1 MKEDKK
7 MKRYIIA
14 IAAAA
19 LCLTS
24 CNKFLERTPKSTMA
38 PENYFRD
45 ETDLQLFS
53 NSFYNN
59 LLNKTPYNE
68 QSDQLV
74 YLNLS
79 AVMRGGNNRTVP
91 NSGGGWGNGSGA
103 WGDLRKMNTLL
114 EYIDRCEDKAA
125 VQQYTALT
133 RFFRAYLYFNMV
145 QRFGDVPW
153 IDEQLET
160 DSENLYRP
168 RDSREVIM
176 GHMLEDIDY
185 AIQYLPSA
193 VSTYRVNRWAALALK
208 ARFCLFE
215 GTFRKY
221 HDPARYPK
229 MYVEPLPAGSRSAQ
243 DYLQLAADAAL
254 ELINEGPYKLAKPA
268 DYRLLFANVDASKDE
283 FILAIKNDQSLQICH
298 NATAF
303 AVMPSQNKPGF
314 TRKFVASVLM
324 ADGTRFTDQ
333 PGWET
338 MQFAQEMQNR
348 DPRLSAITVGAGH
361 VWLGDETVSAPD
373 LVCATTGYQV
383 SKYVM
388 DKTLPEWGRV
398 DKSYNDMP
406 VFRLAEVLLNYAE
419 AKAELGT
426 LTQED
431 LDITVNALRDRVG
444 MSARLNLEEANANPD
459 PYLASAETGYPN
471 VSGSNQ
477 GVILEIRRE
486 RGLELAMEGFR
497 LSDLIR
503 WRCGKCLEQPIY
515 GAYFPG
521 VGKYDLTGDGVADIN
536 IWTGVDPKDKDMA
549 DYELGTS
556 TGIILSDGTSGYIDR
571 HQGIERSF
579 NEDRDYYYPIPTKE
593 RQLYHEKGVDLKQ
606 NPGWVDGLSY

>member
-1 MKEDKK
+1 
-7 MKRYIIA
+7 MKRQFIA
-14 IAAAA
+14 LAASI
-19 LCLTS
+19 LCLAS
-24 CNKFLERTPKSTMA
+24 CNSFLERTPKSTMA

-59 LLNKTPYNE
+59 LLDKTPYNE

-114 EYIDRCEDKAA
+114 EYIDRCEDEAA
-125 VQQYTALT
+125 VLQYTALT
-133 RFFRAYLYFNMV
+133 RFFRAYLYFTMV

-153 IDEQLET
+153 IDEQLQS

-168 RDSREVIM
+168 RDSREVVM

-185 AIQYLPSA
+185 AIQHLPSA
-193 VSTYRVNRWAALALK
+193 VSTYRVNRWTALALK

-221 HDPARYPK
+221 HSPDQYPK
-229 MYVEPLPAGSRSAQ
+229 MYVEPLPTGGRTSQ
-243 DYLQLAADAAL
+243 DYLKLAADAAR
-254 ELINEGPYKLAKPA
+254 ELIDNGPYKLAKVS

-283 FILAIKNDQSLQICH
+283 FILAIKNDQSLQVCH

-303 AVMPSQNKPGF
+303 AMMPSQNKPGF
-314 TRKFVASVLM
+314 TRKFIAGVLM
-324 ADGTRFTDQ
+324 NDGSRFTDQ

-338 MQFAQEMQNR
+338 MSFVQEMQNR
-348 DPRLSAITVGAGH
+348 DPRLKAITVGDGH

-406 VFRLAEVLLNYAE
+406 VFRYAEVLLNYAE

-426 LTQED
+426 LTQDD
-431 LDITVNALRDRVG
+431 LDLTVNALRSRVG
-444 MSARLNLEEANANPD
+444 MAGLLSLEEANASPD

-471 VSGSNQ
+471 VSGTNQ

-486 RGLELAMEGFR
+486 RAIELVMEGFR

-503 WRCGKCLEQPIY
+503 WRSGKCLEQPIW

-521 VGKYDLTGDGVADIN
+521 IGKYDLTGDGVPDIH

-549 DYELGTS
+549 DFELGTS
-556 TGIILSDGTSGYIDR
+556 TGIILSDGVSGYIDR
-571 HQGIERSF
+571 HQNIERNF

-593 RQLYHEKGVDLKQ
+593 RQLYHDKGVDLKQ